1 MQAVHQPADMLAV
14 ILDTEFAPDH
24 FRNALSDGEPL
35 GEVPVTGQNG
45 DLGSNDSRL
54 PEGAEKSR

>member
-1 MQAVHQPADMLAV
+1 MLAV

-35 GEVPVTGQNG
+35 GEVPVTGQKR
-45 DLGSNDSRL
+45 GS
-54 PEGAEKSR
+54 GK